1 MILYNVFLYL
11 VTSNILSV
19 KQKKWLILENMFTD
33 AKLIQSVQKNK

>member
-19 KQKKWLILENMFTD
+19 KQKKVVDSRKYVYRCKVDTECTE
-33 AKLIQSVQKNK
+33 K